1 MTLKYQGNMN
11 IAAFIVPTFLLFV
24 GLEYW
29 QAKRKRKSEI
39 YVYESSVSNISIGI
53 AERLLSFLITG
64 SFYTLFVFVYDHFR
78 MFTIPTSWYIWVVL
92 ILATD
97 LVWYWYHR
105 LGHEINLFWAA
116 HIVHHQSEEFNYT
129 TSARITII
137 QAILRNLFWCIL
149 PLFGFSPVMV
159 VTILVVHGAYA
170 FFTHTQ
176 LIGKLGVLEHIF
188 ITPSLHGVHHASN
201 EKYLNKNYG
210 DIFVFWDKL
219 FGTFQR
225 EEEKPVYGL
234 THPLKSYSFLWQ
246 HFHYFMELIEACRR
260 SGSVMKSIRIVF
272 GRPEEVDQNIR
283 KVLERKW
290 LPGQQRLPKSSFRFK
305 VYVNMQLVAALT
317 GLFFFTL
324 FFKRLDHFEI
334 AFEVSL
340 ILFTLINCGALLE
353 QHRWIYSLEIFRM
366 ILFFGFI
373 SYWQHSLVMFLTSLV
388 LILII
393 SSLDAFE
400 RWYYKLVYDA

>member
-1 MTLKYQGNMN
+1 MHLIQPGYMN
-11 IAAFIVPTFLLFV
+11 FAAFVVPAFLLFV

-29 QAKRKRKSEI
+29 QARRKGRGDL
-39 YVYESSVSNISIGI
+39 YVYESSVSNMSIGI

-64 SFYTLFVFVYDHFR
+64 SFYALFVYIYDHFR
-78 MFTIPTSWYIWVVL
+78 LFTIPTHWAVWVLL

-105 LGHEINLFWAA
+105 FGHQINLFWAA

-137 QAILRNLFWCIL
+137 QAIVRNLFWCIL
-149 PLFGFSPVMV
+149 PFIGFSPVMV
-159 VTILVVHGAYA
+159 TTILVVHGAYA

-176 LIGKLGVLEHIF
+176 LIGKLGWLEHIL

-210 DIFVFWDKL
+210 DIFVFWDKA
-219 FGTFQR
+219 FGTFQA
-225 EEEKPVYGL
+225 EEEKPIYGL
-234 THPLKSYSFLWQ
+234 THPLKSHSFLWQ

-260 SGSVMKSIRIVF
+260 SRSFFKSLQIIF
-272 GRPEEVDQNIR
+272 GRPENVDQQIR
-283 KVLERKW
+283 GVLEKRW
-290 LPGQQRLPKSSFRFK
+290 LPGRKLAKSSFRFK
-305 VYVNMQLVAALT
+305 VYVNMQLVASLT

-324 FFKRLDHFEI
+324 YFKRLDQFEI
-334 AFEVSL
+334 AFQVGL

-353 QHRWIYSLEIFRM
+353 QQRWIYPLEIFRM

-373 SYWQHSLVMFLTSLV
+373 SYLQHSPLMFMTS
-388 LILII
+388 LILILI
-393 SSLDAFE
+393 VTSFETVE
-400 RWYYKLVYDA
+400 RWYYKLVYDS